1 MNGAFIGRRPNKS
14 CEFEH
19 KYCVNL
25 MDTVGVFLPGVL
37 QVGVDKSSI
46 EQQQKLDEEYEQL
59 IQDRRL

>member
-1 MNGAFIGRRPNKS
+1 
-14 CEFEH
+14 
-19 KYCVNL
+19 